1 MKAARIAHISQRAP
15 ESWQDA
21 MSRFLSL
28 RKAQGAAPRTL
39 RGYEENVRA
48 FFRRYPTAWSPACR
62 DCLLDYLAQ
71 DGISPAT
78 YNVRLKVLHP
88 FFRFC
93 VSQGIFDESPAEGLK
108 YRRQEPRIVDHNRD
122 NLRKVLSAI
131 PEDTFAGLRDKT
143 LFLFAL
149 DCGIRPSE
157 ALQLLPSD
165 IDLSA
170 CRVRIRAATS
180 KTRTGRTVFFSDHVR
195 HLLERLLAVRPEEWN
210 EEKAPVFCSSY
221 GTPMDTHTWTVQL
234 RRYAQKAGLS
244 RFSAYDLRHQHAIDY
259 LRNGGDVMTLQKGMG
274 HATLDMTRQYLAL
287 SDDDLRTSHDRAS
300 PVNALLQKEEPR
312 KRMGKLRERR

>member
-1 MKAARIAHISQRAP
+1 
-15 ESWQDA
+15 
-21 MSRFLSL
+21 MSRFLAL

-39 RGYEENVRA
+39 RGYEESIKS
-48 FFRRYPTAWSPACR
+48 FFTRYPTAWSPACR
-62 DCLLDYLAQ
+62 DCLLEYLAQ
-71 DGISPAT
+71 DGTSPAT

-93 VSQGIFDESPAEGLK
+93 VDQGIFDESPAEGLK
-108 YRRQEPRIVDHNRD
+108 YRRQEPRIVDHNTD
-122 NLRKVLSAI
+122 DIRKVLSSMR
-131 PEDTFAGLRDKT
+131 EDTFTGMRDKT
-143 LFLFAL
+143 LFLLSL
-149 DCGIRPSE
+149 DSGIRPSE

-210 EEKAPVFCSSY
+210 EGKAPVFCSSY

-234 RRYAQKAGLS
+234 RRYAQKAGLP
-244 RFSAYDLRHQHAIDY
+244 RLSAYDLRHQHAIDY
-259 LRNGGDVMTLQKGMG
+259 LRNGGDVMTLQKEMG
-274 HATLDMTRQYLAL
+274 HSTLDMTRQYLAL
-287 SDDDLRTSHDRAS
+287 SDDDLRTAHRKAS
-300 PVNALLQKEEPR
+300 PINALFQKEESR
-312 KRMGKLRERR
+312 KRMGRLKGE

>member
-1 MKAARIAHISQRAP
+1 
-15 ESWQDA
+15 
-21 MSRFLSL
+21 MSRFLAL

-39 RGYEENVRA
+39 RGYEESIKS
-48 FFRRYPTAWSPACR
+48 FFTRYPTAWSPACR
-62 DCLLDYLAQ
+62 DCLLEYLAQ
-71 DGISPAT
+71 DGTSPAT

-93 VSQGIFDESPAEGLK
+93 VDQGIFDESPAEGLK
-108 YRRQEPRIVDHNRD
+108 YRRQEPRIVDHNTD
-122 NLRKVLSAI
+122 DIRKVLSSMR
-131 PEDTFAGLRDKT
+131 EDTFTGLRDKT
-143 LFLFAL
+143 LFLLSL
-149 DCGIRPSE
+149 DSGIRPSE

-210 EEKAPVFCSSY
+210 EGKAPVFCSSY

-234 RRYAQKAGLS
+234 RRYAQKAGLP
-244 RFSAYDLRHQHAIDY
+244 RLSAYDLRHQHAIDY
-259 LRNGGDVMTLQKGMG
+259 LRNGGDVMTLQKEMG
-274 HATLDMTRQYLAL
+274 HSTLDMTRQYLAL
-287 SDDDLRTSHDRAS
+287 SDDDLRTAHRKAS
-300 PVNALLQKEEPR
+300 PINALFQKEESR
-312 KRMGKLRERR
+312 KRMGRLKGE

>member
-21 MSRFLSL
+21 MSRFLAL

-39 RGYEENVRA
+39 RGYEESIKS
-48 FFRRYPTAWSPACR
+48 FFTRYPTAWSPACR
-62 DCLLDYLAQ
+62 DCLLEYLAQ
-71 DGISPAT
+71 DGTSPAT

-93 VSQGIFDESPAEGLK
+93 VDQGIFDESPAEGLK
-108 YRRQEPRIVDHNRD
+108 YRRQEPRIVDHNTD
-122 NLRKVLSAI
+122 DIRKVLSSMR
-131 PEDTFAGLRDKT
+131 EDTFTGMRDKT
-143 LFLFAL
+143 LFLLSL
-149 DCGIRPSE
+149 DSGIRPSE

-210 EEKAPVFCSSY
+210 EGKAPVFCSSY

-234 RRYAQKAGLS
+234 RRYAQKAGLP
-244 RFSAYDLRHQHAIDY
+244 RLSAYDLRHQHAIDY
-259 LRNGGDVMTLQKGMG
+259 LRNGGDVMTLQKEMG
-274 HATLDMTRQYLAL
+274 HSTLDMTRQYLAL
-287 SDDDLRTSHDRAS
+287 SDDDLRTAHRKAS
-300 PVNALLQKEEPR
+300 PINALFQKEESR
-312 KRMGKLRERR
+312 KRMGRLKGE

>member
-21 MSRFLSL
+21 MSRFLAL

-39 RGYEENVRA
+39 RGYEESIKG
-48 FFRRYPTAWSPACR
+48 FFTRYPTAWSPACR
-62 DCLLDYLAQ
+62 DCLLEYLAQ
-71 DGISPAT
+71 DGTSPAT

-93 VSQGIFDESPAEGLK
+93 VDQGIFDESPAEGLK
-108 YRRQEPRIVDHNRD
+108 YRRQEPRIVDHNTD
-122 NLRKVLSAI
+122 DIQKVLSSMR
-131 PEDTFAGLRDKT
+131 EDTFTGLRDKT
-143 LFLFAL
+143 LFLLSL
-149 DCGIRPSE
+149 DSGIRPSE

-170 CRVRIRAATS
+170 CRIRIRAATS
-180 KTRTGRTVFFSDHVR
+180 KTRTGRTIFFSDHVR

-210 EEKAPVFCSSY
+210 EGKAPVFCSSY

-234 RRYAQKAGLS
+234 RRYAQKAGLP
-244 RFSAYDLRHQHAIDY
+244 RLSAYDLRHQHAIDY
-259 LRNGGDVMTLQKGMG
+259 LRNGGDVMTLQKEMG
-274 HATLDMTRQYLAL
+274 HSTLDMTRQYLAL
-287 SDDDLRTSHDRAS
+287 SDDDLRTAHRKAS
-300 PVNALLQKEEPR
+300 PINALFQKEEPR
-312 KRMGKLRERR
+312 KRMGRLKGE